1 MIGRIPDGCDGAD
14 KSALGAINR
23 PLQPIYSAFAS
34 RSRLVDCLQRVH
46 TPGELRSE
54 ETGSV
59 PLCYNVTKLFA
70 VRQGREKDGMP
81 DIDKEPGASM
91 PIVACV
97 TVGAFQEN
105 CYLYAC
111 PQTHEAVI
119 IDPGDEAE
127 SILKNIAELKL
138 IPKYIINTHG
148 HIDHIG
154 AIDAVSAVYPVPL
167 AIHPDDVHMYT
178 DEGVVRTFGRRAPLV
193 QRKPDILLKEGDTF
207 SFGTLTL
214 EVLHTPGHTPG
225 GVCLV
230 SRPYCV
236 FSGDTLFHRSIGRT
250 DLEVGNY
257 EQLIRSIREK
267 LSTLDDDLVVFPG
280 HGVPTTILEEKHEN
294 PFVTIEE

>member
-1 MIGRIPDGCDGAD
+1 MSDTNNDQ
-14 KSALGAINR
+14 R
-23 PLQPIYSAFAS
+23 PL
-34 RSRLVDCLQRVH
+34 
-46 TPGELRSE
+46 
-54 ETGSV
+54 
-59 PLCYNVTKLFA
+59 
-70 VRQGREKDGMP
+70 
-81 DIDKEPGASM
+81 
-91 PIVACV
+91 VACV
-97 TVGAFQEN
+97 TVGMFQEN

-111 PQTHEAVI
+111 PQTLEAVI

-127 SILKNIAELKL
+127 RILRRIAELKL

-167 AIHPDDVHMYT
+167 AIHPADVDMYT
-178 DEGVVRTFGRRAPLV
+178 DERVARTFGRRAPLV

-250 DLEVGNY
+250 DLEGGNY

-267 LSTLDDDLVVFPG
+267 LYTLDDELVVFPG
-280 HGVPTTILEEKHEN
+280 HEVPTTILEEKHEN